1 MTLVNI
7 TQAAKKIGVC
17 TETIRT
23 VIRSM
28 GISRSKTYN
37 LEALVAGYATYRARD
52 KRRALAADEERG
64 WLECTRCGRID
75 TDNDVRGGL
84 CLDCWCRDYNRDH
97 PIRKEAI
104 AGICESEMANARDV
118 ASQNSAK
125 SKKTGNDKGKGE
137 TREERAENDVNERAA
152 Q

>member
-17 TETIRT
+17 TETIQT

-84 CLDCWCRDYNRDH
+84 CLDCWCRDYNRYH

-104 AGICESEMANARDV
+104 AGICESERANARDV
-118 ASQNSAK
+118 AAQNSATREK
-125 SKKTGNDKGKGE
+125 AGNDKGSDE
-137 TREERAENDVNERAA
+137 TREERAKNAIGRR
-152 Q
+152 